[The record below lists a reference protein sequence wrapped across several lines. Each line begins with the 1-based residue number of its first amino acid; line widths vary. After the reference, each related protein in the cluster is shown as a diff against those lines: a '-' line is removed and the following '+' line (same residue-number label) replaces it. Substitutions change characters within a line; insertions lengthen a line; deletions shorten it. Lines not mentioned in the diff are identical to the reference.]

1 MLKVGLTVIALL
13 AGQCAAHAQWFARCT
28 GVNNSCHGEACGAT
42 PDDARAR
49 CLQQCPGSDTHSVG
63 TSSCTVPKTQTQ
75 SQPPQPPQATPRAD
89 NLRPGPLPSN

>member
-1 MLKVGLTVIALL
+1 MLKIGLTVIALL
-13 AGQCAAHAQWFARCT
+13 LGQGVAHAQWFARGT
-28 GVNNSCHGEACGAT
+28 GGHISWHGEACGAT

-89 NLRPGPLPSN
+89 ALRSAPLPSN